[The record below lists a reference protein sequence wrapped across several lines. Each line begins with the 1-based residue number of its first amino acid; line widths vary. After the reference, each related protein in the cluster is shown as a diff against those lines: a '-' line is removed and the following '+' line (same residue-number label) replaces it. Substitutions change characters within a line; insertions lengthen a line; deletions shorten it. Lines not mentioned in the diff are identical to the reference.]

1 MPDATIFLSQH
12 KGETELEREI
22 KNPRKWFETSLK
34 KAGIPVGIKDVHWH
48 TLRHTFASRLVIA
61 GVSLDEVSELMGHT
75 TLEMTK
81 RYAHLANK
89 NHQEALAVLVPVVA
103 SPVAVLHSV
112 APRTAVHNSHQN
124 SHLTKTSAS
133 KKQTAGAVSSAKQRT

>member
-1 MPDATIFLSQH
+1 M
-12 KGETELEREI
+12 
-22 KNPRKWFETSLK
+22 
-34 KAGIPVGIKDVHWH
+34 GIKDVHWH

-112 APRTAVHNSHQN
+112 APRTAVHNSH
-124 SHLTKTSAS
+124 LTKTSAS
-133 KKQTAGAVSSAKQRT
+133 KKQTAGAVSSTKQRT